1 MTRENL
7 RDEEIWA
14 KLFGAG
20 AHVIRDTF
28 PVVLHGIRTSTI
40 EAHQT
45 NWATISRLLLAENA
59 PLFPNADILH
69 TGWLCSA
76 KAKQKPKTSIVVSF
90 STPED
95 GNRAIEQGMIW
106 EGSAHSAELYS
117 PGCQMQQ
124 CHKCQ
129 HYGHLGNRCHA
140 PIKCAVCQAITS
152 QEAAWLGKM
161 VGSTKVYYA
170 TALILHTIQFVR
182 SDKNRS
188 MLLEQTVKVCQ
199 FSNN

>member
-1 MTRENL
+1 MDDAGKLTRH
-7 RDEEIWA
+7 EEIWA

-28 PVVLHGIRTSTI
+28 SVVLHGIRTSTI

-45 NWATISRLLLAENA
+45 NWATVSRLLLAENA

-76 KAKQKPKTSIVVSF
+76 KAKQKSKTSIVVSF
-90 STPED
+90 STSED

-117 PGCQMQQ
+117 PGWQMQQ

-140 PIKCAVCQAITS
+140 PIKCAVCAGDHQSRSCLVRKNGGEYKCALCNGAHTS
-152 QEAAWLGKM
+152 
-161 VGSTKVYYA
+161 Y
-170 TALILHTIQFVR
+170 
-182 SDKNRS
+182 DP
-188 MLLEQTVKVCQ
+188 VCPQ
-199 FSNN
+199 RQKC